1 MPREKVDKTV
11 AQRVEAGFVTDVIV
25 IFEPHYR
32 KAEQRILEA
41 REPAAL
47 PEKIRV
53 LEAAVMQS
61 LDVVAGALLRRN
73 ARLSMPGVPVAMD
86 TEHAAPRHVS
96 VGSGVMVS
104 SWLAN
109 SVSFLASPDWI
120 RKLASNRRVVRV
132 LANRPERHPE
142 PFRSAKLAH
151 MSLLGDTAPGLEH
164 LKIPALWKR
173 GLSGRGVRIGH
184 LDTGVD
190 ATHPDLKGKVAGW
203 EAFDQFGQKL
213 TGTPIY
219 DSAFHG
225 THTAGI
231 LVGGQGS
238 GTAIGVAPEA
248 RLVSALVLPQGNGTT
263 KQIVTGMEW
272 CVRQGARIINLSLGG
287 PGYND
292 AYEPTIR
299 NLTLLGV
306 LPSFSIGNSGLGVA
320 GSPANHRDA
329 CAVGAVNERNEV
341 ADFSGGGAFVWGTND
356 VYVKPDL
363 CAPGVAVY
371 SSIPMAYVE
380 GTGDAPTD
388 EKAYDSLDGTSMA
401 APHVSGTAALLWEA
415 LPQASLDEMK
425 TAIYSTCLPL
435 GPSFHNMHS
444 GRGLLQP
451 GAALRKL
458 EKLIDGR
465 RARKSPRDSEE
476 RAQSVETI
484 GLPPQTTSKVPG

>member
-47 PEKIRV
+47 PEKIQV

-86 TEHAAPRHVS
+86 TEHTTPRHTTA
-96 VGSGVMVS
+96 GTGVMVS

-120 RKLASNRRVVRV
+120 RKLASHCRVARV

-142 PFRSAKLAH
+142 PFRSAKLTYA
-151 MSLLGDTAPGLEH
+151 SLLGDTAPGLVH

-173 GLSGRGVRIGH
+173 GLSGRGIRIGH
-184 LDTGVD
+184 LDTGLD
-190 ATHPDLKGKVAGW
+190 AGHPDLQRKVAAW

-248 RLVSALVLPQGNGTT
+248 RLVSALVLPQGSGTT

-292 AYEPTIR
+292 AYEPAIR

-329 CAVGAVNERNEV
+329 CAVGAVNDQNEV

-371 SSIPMAYVE
+371 SSIPTAYVE
-380 GTGDAPTD
+380 GTGDEPAD
-388 EKAYDSLDGTSMA
+388 EKPYDSLDGTSMA

-415 LPQASLDEMK
+415 FPQASLDELK

-435 GPSFHNMHS
+435 GQSFHNMHS

-451 GAALRKL
+451 GAALGKL
-458 EKLIDGR
+458 EKLIAGR
-465 RARKSPRDSEE
+465 RPRKSPRDSLE
-476 RAQSVETI
+476 RGQSVETI
-484 GLPPQTTSKVPG
+484 GLPLQPTGKVVG

>member
-1 MPREKVDKTV
+1 MFREKVEKAV

-25 IFEPHYR
+25 IFEPRYR
-32 KAEQRILEA
+32 KAERRILEA
-41 REPAAL
+41 REPSAL
-47 PEKIRV
+47 PEKIQV

-61 LDVVAGALLRRN
+61 LDVVAGVLLRRN
-73 ARLSMPGVPVAMD
+73 ARLSMPGVPVTMD
-86 TEHAAPRHVS
+86 TEHCAPRHGS
-96 VGSGVMVS
+96 AGSGVMIS

-120 RKLASNRRVVRV
+120 RKLASNRRVARV

-142 PFRSAKLAH
+142 PFHSAKLVPGP
-151 MSLLGDTAPGLEH
+151 LLGSAAPGLEH
-164 LKIPALWKR
+164 LKIPDLWKR

-184 LDTGVD
+184 LDTGLD
-190 ATHPDLKGKVAGW
+190 ATHPDLQGKVAGW

-231 LVGGQGS
+231 LVGGQTS
-238 GTAIGVAPEA
+238 GTVIGAAPEA
-248 RLVSALVLPQGNGTT
+248 KLISALVLPQGTGTT

-292 AYEPTIR
+292 AYEPAIR
-299 NLTLLGV
+299 NLTLLGT

-329 CAVGAVNERNEV
+329 CAVGAVNGRNEV

-371 SSIPMAYVE
+371 SSIPTAYVRE
-380 GTGDAPTD
+380 AGDDPAD

-415 LPQASLDEMK
+415 FPQASLDEMK
-425 TAIYSTCLPL
+425 TAIYATCLPL

-458 EKLIDGR
+458 EKLIATR
-465 RARKSPRDSEE
+465 RPRKPPRDSVEQ
-476 RAQSVETI
+476 AQSVETI
-484 GLPPQTTSKVPG
+484 GLPRQPKNKVVR